1 MTSITPAEPPDD
13 KLPDNF
19 DPFEHLQKIYIPQ
32 HNALVKRY
40 FSDLGNDWKPNIASS
55 RSALRVA
62 CTMTDNDNQLMMNLR
77 HHLLFDLLGYGR
89 KNLAIFY
96 GSRENQEQPVEG
108 HPKIVFYFS
117 QDSESLP
124 SEQDY
129 KADAEYSVRLMQ
141 LENTSSNL
149 RTKLVEI
156 ANEIKV
162 QFLSAGK
169 GIILTKGNLCVSY
182 KDVKNGFPNGSK
194 ILTNT
199 EADAIDIYQ
208 RICNVVDVTFN
219 EQKITV
225 GNPKKPST
233 TGNVTETQ
241 IIMGKTRKKRAY
253 RRVVN
258 VRFRYAYALIPGEPQ
273 PVFLIDTTYRYTPL
287 VKI

>member
-225 GNPKKPST
+225 GNPKKLST
-233 TGNVTETQ
+233 TGQVTETQ